1 MAGSAAPSGAL
12 AVCAPV
18 GDMSVGTPAEILVLQ
33 EIIERKTNTYIYD
46 TLKRKQEA
54 AGDGAAALAPLPVML
69 DSLSALFDDD
79 EHDDGAALQPMPS
92 CHPPP
97 GTPRHQRRERSAR
110 RRGKAPDDAAAEEYA
125 ARRAARETWHKE
137 EETRSQQYLLELRI
151 REQIAQA
158 QQQQQAAAAAQ
169 ELAAAQEHAQYYQPP
184 DTAVASSAAVGYQQT
199 EEARWYAQAAA
210 SPASVLAATH
220 PTAVSFLQSSVEP
233 LQYVEPYLHGGKGGG
248 KGARKGH
255 YGKGSGKGYYNGQEI
270 CKEYARNNK
279 RCTYAARTGNPRG
292 CKFYHGSDEEMRA
305 AAARLGWDNR
315 RYDGYEALC
324 VLLWE
329 RQHGTAWDA
338 AAVSARGLYAS
349 AEQ

>member
-1 MAGSAAPSGAL
+1 MSQDTKEQVEALLKSVPTTRRQALRRLLLTGTAL
-12 AVCAPV
+12 ALAL
-18 GDMSVGTPAEILVLQ
+18 PATTVLAQ
-33 EIIERKTNTYIYD
+33 D
-46 TLKRKQEA
+46 QPPGP
-54 AGDGAAALAPLPVML
+54 GDGT
-69 DSLSALFDDD
+69 
-79 EHDDGAALQPMPS
+79 G
-92 CHPPP
+92 
-97 GTPRHQRRERSAR
+97 
-110 RRGKAPDDAAAEEYA
+110 RGKGGG
-125 ARRAARETWHKE
+125 K
-137 EETRSQQYLLELRI
+137 
-151 REQIAQA
+151 
-158 QQQQQAAAAAQ
+158 
-169 ELAAAQEHAQYYQPP
+169 
-184 DTAVASSAAVGYQQT
+184 GK
-199 EEARWYAQAAA
+199 
-210 SPASVLAATH
+210 
-220 PTAVSFLQSSVEP
+220 
-233 LQYVEPYLHGGKGGG
+233 GKGGG